1 RPPRTTLFPYTT
13 RFRPREGA
21 PEDITDEVLASVW
34 EQLGIAHAAGIAH
47 RALTSDV
54 VLLDTS
60 QPEPK
65 VWLTGWEYGDVASSE
80 LARRI
85 DLTQMVALLA
95 LRVGA
100 RRALSSAV
108 EVLPSDDIAAIGP
121 LLQTVTLPRSTR
133 EELRAHRSVLAE
145 LRTALVEQLPAA
157 DVEPERIV
165 RFGARTVTTISPLL
179 AAVVAIVTSLNIEQ
193 VRAAITTAQPVW
205 ALVAFALGLLTW
217 VGAGMTLVAF
227 SPT

>member
-85 DLTQMVALLA
+85 D
-95 LRVGA
+95 RK
-100 RRALSSAV
+100 
-108 EVLPSDDIAAIGP
+108 
-121 LLQTVTLPRSTR
+121 STR
-133 EELRAHRSVLAE
+133 LNSSHVK
-145 LRTALVEQLPAA
+145 
-157 DVEPERIV
+157 
-165 RFGARTVTTISPLL
+165 IS
-179 AAVVAIVTSLNIEQ
+179 
-193 VRAAITTAQPVW
+193 
-205 ALVAFALGLLTW
+205 
-217 VGAGMTLVAF
+217 
-227 SPT
+227 